1 MPDFPWPDGKR
12 CAVALTFDMD
22 GETVPFVLDPPN
34 ARRRLS
40 LISEAMYDGRVGTP
54 RILDVLDSYK
64 MKSTFFVPGFTAELN
79 VGLLRQVVA
88 RGHALGHHG
97 YMPSAPTR

>member
-34 ARRRLS
+34 AAAACR
-40 LISEAMYDGRVGTP
+40 
-54 RILDVLDSYK
+54 
-64 MKSTFFVPGFTAELN
+64 
-79 VGLLRQVVA
+79 
-88 RGHALGHHG
+88 
-97 YMPSAPTR
+97 